1 MQKQDGCQ
9 PLQRLSKLLEE
20 QYETCRTRENHSSR
34 LPGNNGQSSLG
45 QNREQDYPGVGR
57 SDLGPCYLSYSDDH
71 VLVEPLKYQDI
82 ANLSQGKP
90 HYDMSS
96 IKLNIAQSSDMH

>member
-1 MQKQDGCQ
+1 MCKN
-9 PLQRLSKLLEE
+9 
-20 QYETCRTRENHSSR
+20 RTAVSHSDASR
-34 LPGNNGQSSLG
+34 DCWKKSLKHAGHRKIIRPGYPGIMTNLG
-45 QNREQDYPGVGR
+45 QNREQDCPGVGR

-96 IKLNIAQSSDMH
+96 MKLNITQRSYMH